1 MLNLLKWSKYI
12 LFIIF
17 ITIVTVIGLGAVFS
31 FLAVSNSLQNES
43 DRVFSKSNGADFVIN
58 TNNLKYKDYDHSD
71 LFKNYVNDKVT
82 LDNNPLYGYFSE
94 NEVNKV
100 LRIIDYK
107 NYEVSLASDRTN
119 KTVYTYSD
127 ILTSPI
133 DGLEQFIDKSATE
146 ISVSTNIKE
155 KETNTIHTPSPNEAS
170 ILAILIEQAIIK
182 GREAKFANEWNDL
195 SATFSFEYSYL
206 PSSLYASVTGGTG
219 EQSDSLSTFG
229 FVRLFPAIQ
238 NIKKPYNLHLLQG
251 KYSGEHLAKKY
262 IDLSTYDFSN
272 NNAYNANQVC
282 NSINDYKMM
291 EECHDSLIKQIVI
304 SKNFA
309 STNGFKIGDQ
319 LNINSIDVTIVGI
332 GEARNVLFPIITK
345 NYPLPIAKYTG
356 VIWGYDTNENDLEIA
371 YENKGSSIVS
381 FLQLNS
387 EETDS
392 YLFAKFK
399 ENISPSL
406 YNSKIKAL
414 ETSLKSLL
422 ENSSNEKL
430 IFSYS
435 DDNFPNKLNQVAL
448 SNLANAILYIGYA
461 ILGLILL
468 IILIFF
474 IWSLNGFANN
484 ESKSLPL
491 ESRTKKRFAIGVLR
505 LVLLPWCFFIP
516 ALILSRFLGLYLAK
530 SIITFIN
537 PMLLNELLVSF
548 IPLNSLI
555 IFLSA
560 VGSALFLGSIFSLVI
575 LIKNYKLW
583 RKKDNLK
590 LSNIAEKNMEPLTSK
605 YKIKKA
611 FPPLLSF
618 IGKISLMVFIF
629 AINIPI
635 LFTLLLTGSSFSN
648 YTTNYSSGKN
658 YESAIFYNQ
667 PLWNSPLT
675 RYSIA
680 YTDNDDSVYSSLNID
695 NVRSKINSDSTTS
708 NLKDLFREILKSTWL
723 KDTYMIFSKVQEL
736 DQLNFP
742 QTEILGIDYSYG
754 TIRDLACSTV
764 LGDEWE
770 ELDQNNATISSC
782 IMQLLAKR
790 SPEFMLKRLEK
801 NPAYPFSFGRISLNS
816 TKEELFTWANTTLTS
831 WSDAIQQQEFDIPQ
845 DSGIIGL
852 SLSQKNVKLLDI
864 NKKDLFDMLLDLYF
878 SQPNQTIIPV
888 IINKALARKTNL
900 INGNYFNAQVYRK
913 ELTNFETNLPVY
925 GIIKDVNDNTIT
937 NSGEALGQD
946 SSFPDGNEYQYYY
959 PDEARGLQE
968 IVLGK
973 NKGVT
978 GLGWSMPEETKK
990 LFLTQK
996 IGIRESFDNYRFKVI
1011 GITENFELNKP
1022 LIYALRPQINK
1033 MLKYGDDWFSGK
1045 YSKSIKEPND
1055 IFERNACVI
1064 NMYGLYT
1071 QDSLSQRFANP
1082 LTQCMTNAEFIPLAK
1097 QTITVIGNKV
1107 SATINTFII
1116 IFSIIWA
1123 LLIIS
1128 LALALSN
1135 GTKKLLVK
1143 IEKLKFKKHKLF
1155 TLMIPAF
1162 CIITA
1167 AITTIITLL
1176 VATIIAN
1183 GIAHDML
1190 NQLLFDVP
1198 LTIQMWYYGVT
1209 GGSFFTLFFFFY
1221 LLGFIKI
1228 RKKKKEKES
1237 QPATQIETKD
1247 YLAEK
1252 KKKGKKIQQWI
1263 IYPWT
1268 RLFNRKKK
1276 KEKETQP
1283 ATKIETKDY
1292 LAEKKKKGKKIQQ
1305 WIIYPWTRLFN
1316 RKKKKE
1322 KESQPATQIETK
1334 YYLAEKKKK
1343 GKKIQQWII
1352 YPWTRLF
1359 NRKKKKEKES
1369 QPIETKYYL
1378 AEKKKKGKKIQQWI
1392 IYPWTRLFNRK
1403 KKKEKESQPA
1413 F

>member
-1 MLNLLKWSKYI
+1 MAA
-12 LFIIF
+12 
-17 ITIVTVIGLGAVFS
+17 VTVVGLGAVLSFS
-31 FLAVSNSLQNES
+31 AVSKSLKDES
-43 DRVFSKSNGADFVIN
+43 NRVFSESNGADFVIN
-58 TNNLKYKDYDHSD
+58 TKDLKYKDYDHSD
-71 LFKNYVNDKVT
+71 LFKNYMNDNAV
-82 LDNNPLYGYFSE
+82 LDNNPLYGYFSD
-94 NEVNKV
+94 NEINKV

-107 NYEVSLASDRTN
+107 NYEVSLASDQSN

-127 ILTSPI
+127 ISTSPI
-133 DGLEQFIDKSATE
+133 DGLEQLIDKSASE

-155 KETNTIHTPSPNEAS
+155 KVTNTIHTPSENEAS
-170 ILAILIEQAIIK
+170 ILAILIEQAVIR
-182 GREAKFANEWNDL
+182 GREAKFVNEWNAL
-195 SATFSFEYSYL
+195 SETFSFEYSYL

-219 EQSDSLSTFG
+219 DESDSLSTFG

-238 NIKKPYNLHLLQG
+238 NIKKPYNLHLLEG
-251 KYSGEHLAKKY
+251 KYPGESIAKKY
-262 IDLSTYDFSN
+262 IDLSTYDFSAN
-272 NNAYNANQVC
+272 NTYNANQVC
-282 NSINDYKMM
+282 NSINDYKLM

-309 STNGFKIGDQ
+309 RTNGFKIGDQ

-356 VIWGYDTNENDLEIA
+356 VIWGYDTNENDLKIA
-371 YENKGSSIVS
+371 YEHKGSSIVT

-387 EETDS
+387 GETDA

-399 ENISPSL
+399 ENVSPSL
-406 YNSKIKAL
+406 YNSKITAL

-422 ENSSNEKL
+422 ENASNKKL

-435 DDNFPNKLNQVAL
+435 DDNFPNKLNEVAL
-448 SNLANAILYIGYA
+448 SNLADAILYIGYA

-474 IWSLNGFANN
+474 TWSLNGFVNDK
-484 ESKSLPL
+484 SKSLSL
-491 ESRTKKRFAIGVLR
+491 ELRTKKRFAIGILN

-516 ALILSRFLGLYLAK
+516 ALILSKILGLYLAK
-530 SIITFIN
+530 SIITFVN
-537 PMLLNELLVSF
+537 PMLLNELSVSF
-548 IPLNSLI
+548 IPLNSFI

-560 VGSALFLGSIFSLVI
+560 IGSALFLGSIISLII
-575 LIKNYKLW
+575 LIKNYQLW
-583 RKKDNLK
+583 RKKDKVK
-590 LSNIAEKNMEPLTSK
+590 LPNNITEKNIEPLAPK

-618 IGKISLMVFIF
+618 AGKITLMVFMF

-680 YTDNDDSVYSSLNID
+680 YTNNDDSVYSSLNID
-695 NVRSKINSDSTTS
+695 NVRSKIDSDSTTS

-742 QTEILGIDYSYG
+742 ETEILGIDYSYG

-782 IMQLLAKR
+782 IMRLLAKR
-790 SPEFMLKRLEK
+790 SPEFMLKKLEK
-801 NPAYPFSFGRISLNS
+801 NPSYPFSFGRISLNS

-831 WSDAIQQQEFDIPQ
+831 WSDTVQRHEFDKPQ

-852 SLSQKNVKLLDI
+852 SLSQKNVQLLDI
-864 NKKDLFDMLLDLYF
+864 DKKDLFDMLLDLYF
-878 SQPNQTIIPV
+878 SKPNQTIIPV

-913 ELTNFETNLPVY
+913 ELTNLETNLPVY
-925 GIIKDVNDNTIT
+925 GIIKDVNDNTIRT
-937 NSGEALGQD
+937 SGEALGQD
-946 SSFPDGNEYQYYY
+946 TSFPDGNEYQYYY
-959 PDEARGLQE
+959 PDKARGLQE

-996 IGIRESFDNYRFKVI
+996 IGIRKSFDNYRFKVV

-1082 LTQCMTNAEFIPLAK
+1082 LTQCMTDAEFIPLAK

-1107 SATINTFII
+1107 SETINTFII
-1116 IFSIIWA
+1116 IFSIVWG
-1123 LLIIS
+1123 LLMIS
-1128 LALALSN
+1128 LALGLSHS
-1135 GTKKLLVK
+1135 TKKLLVK

-1167 AITTIITLL
+1167 AVTTIITLL
-1176 VATIIAN
+1176 VTTIIAN

-1190 NQLLFDVP
+1190 HQLLFDVP

-1209 GGSFFTLFFFFY
+1209 GGSFFALFFLFY

-1228 RKKKKEKES
+1228 RKKKK
-1237 QPATQIETKD
+1237 Q
-1247 YLAEK
+1247 K
-1252 KKKGKKIQQWI
+1252 KSKKN
-1263 IYPWT
+1263 T
-1268 RLFNRKKK
+1268 
-1276 KEKETQP
+1276 
-1283 ATKIETKDY
+1283 
-1292 LAEKKKKGKKIQQ
+1292 
-1305 WIIYPWTRLFN
+1305 
-1316 RKKKKE
+1316 
-1322 KESQPATQIETK
+1322 
-1334 YYLAEKKKK
+1334 
-1343 GKKIQQWII
+1343 
-1352 YPWTRLF
+1352 
-1359 NRKKKKEKES
+1359 
-1369 QPIETKYYL
+1369 
-1378 AEKKKKGKKIQQWI
+1378 
-1392 IYPWTRLFNRK
+1392 
-1403 KKKEKESQPA
+1403 
-1413 F
+1413 